1 MEYSFVTSMIL
12 SKTPKLRRERFKV
25 ARPKSAPSLT
35 LNRYDLEKKNLYDRY
50 SEWVLFHGCVDVRSL
65 FYSTI
70 SLSTI
75 VLLEKLEIS
84 LTTGLVCKTPLLALS
99 DFSTFTKTHSSDESL
114 MYEIIIFEQIGRQL
128 NKGLLSAFKL
138 PLNFL
143 PEYLVQNSSLVLE
156 DDDFRVESTDKFV
169 YSNTKKKFNIGSFE
183 SADLVPRIFLIRG
196 FPRVAF
202 CGSFNDIS
210 YGKLGLIIPFVGNCR
225 DVQHLADFENS
236 FTFYMDLTL
245 SRYIADGYVLKP
257 KFRNTTNYYILSCQP
272 CYLDRSLDL
281 VELHSFINSVFQ
293 ERFVKF
299 DLILPKV
306 SVSFPWAFSPKI
318 EEMIERISDLSDFV
332 GLDVSMRGVDVA
344 SVGIATFGINGL
356 DVLNHVCFPGTKE
369 DNSDFYHQSTLRE
382 VSNALFFK
390 VHSNCVFFCLGA
402 SLETKILLPRVRGL
416 CLIDLHDLFGQIS
429 IEKYCSYL
437 GFKKTNLHDS
447 GQDAKLCLAIFFY
460 MAFLFD
466 CRKFSRFKKLY
477 LKAFGSLFVTK
488 PKFK

>member
-75 VLLEKLEIS
+75 ALMEKLEIS
-84 LTTGLVCKTPLLALS
+84 LTTNLVCKTPLLALS
-99 DFSTFTKTHSSDESL
+99 DFSTFSKTHSSDESL

-128 NKGLLSAFKL
+128 NRGLLSVFKL
-138 PLNFL
+138 PFSSL
-143 PEYLVQNSSLVLE
+143 PEYLAQDSCMISE
-156 DDDFRVESTDKFV
+156 DFDSIIKLNDEPV
-169 YSNTKKKFNIGSFE
+169 YSNMRKKFNVGSFE
-183 SADLVPRIFLIRG
+183 SSDLVPKIYLIRG
-196 FPRVAF
+196 LPSAGF
-202 CGSFNDIS
+202 CGSSNDIN
-210 YGKLGLIIPFVGNCR
+210 YRKLGLIIPFVGNCGNKQLL
-225 DVQHLADFENS
+225 VDFEKS
-236 FTFYMDLTL
+236 FRFYMDLTL

-257 KFRNTTNYYILSCQP
+257 KFRIINTYYIMSCQP
-272 CYLDRSLDL
+272 RYFDKLLDF
-281 VELHSFINSVFQ
+281 VGIHSFISSVFQ

-306 SVSFPWAFSPKI
+306 SISFPWLFSPKI
-318 EEMIERISDLSDFV
+318 EEMIGRISDLSDFV
-332 GLDVSMRGVDVA
+332 GLDVSMRGADVA
-344 SVGIATFGINGL
+344 SVGIATFGANGL

-382 VSNALFFK
+382 VSNVLLFK
-390 VHSNCVFFCLGA
+390 VQSDCVFFCLGA
-402 SLETKILLPRVRGL
+402 RLELKILVPRVRGL
-416 CLIDLHDLFGQIS
+416 RLIDLHDLFGQIS

-437 GFKKTNLHDS
+437 GLKKTNLHDS

-460 MAFLFD
+460 MAFSFD

-477 LKAFGSLFVTK
+477 LKVFGSLFATK